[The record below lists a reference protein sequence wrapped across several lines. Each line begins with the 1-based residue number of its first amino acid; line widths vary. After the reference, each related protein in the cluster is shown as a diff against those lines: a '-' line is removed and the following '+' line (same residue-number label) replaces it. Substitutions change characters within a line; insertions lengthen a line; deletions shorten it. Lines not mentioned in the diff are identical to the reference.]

1 MGNRTRRSQVH
12 LYLSEKEHE
21 FVYQRMARCEVTN
34 FSRYARE
41 MLLRGYII
49 HQDHAPLHEVA
60 KSMGSIAR
68 SMNQIAKLC
77 NETHS
82 VHASEVAA
90 LKEQVLDLRRAV
102 SERLVKLGGD

>member
-21 FVYQRMARCEVTN
+21 FVYQRMARCEITN

-49 HQDHAPLHEVA
+49 HKDFAPLHDLA

-82 VHASEVAA
+82 IHASDV
-90 LKEQVLDLRRAV
+90 KVLQSTVDELYRAV
-102 SERLVKLGGD
+102 TERLVKLGGD